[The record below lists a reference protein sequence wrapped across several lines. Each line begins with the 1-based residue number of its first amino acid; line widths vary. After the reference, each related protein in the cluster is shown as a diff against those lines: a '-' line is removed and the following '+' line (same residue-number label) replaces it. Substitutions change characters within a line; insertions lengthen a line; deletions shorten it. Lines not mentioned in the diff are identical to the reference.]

1 MGLFRDL
8 LRRTREAR
16 EDAEKARHMGTVGM
30 ERELDH
36 GGLSIKIIKA
46 QNGNI
51 IEYTSRDDEKENQA
65 LAHSARNAIV
75 DRGPFSRKLY
85 IVPEGVKIADAVMAV
100 IALMRLE

>member
-46 QNGNI
+46 HNGNI

-65 LAHSARNAIV
+65 FVSAKNAIW
-75 DRGPFSRKLY
+75 PFSRKLY